1 MQRLRCTVTTL
12 FTKSS
17 TREANIIIA
26 IKMEN
31 SRNTEH
37 SSLVTMEFLLV
48 GQQEHIKQEAI
59 LKKKEISK
67 NNELLNYK
75 QKWTIFSL
83 NNVKKV
89 NIKFSYM
96 K

>member
-1 MQRLRCTVTTL
+1 MTTL

-17 TREANIIIA
+17 SRGANIIIA

-48 GQQEHIKQEAI
+48 GQQEHIKQEAA
-59 LKKKEISK
+59 LKRMEASK

-75 QKWTIFSL
+75 QKWTTFSL
-83 NNVKKV
+83 NNVGKV

>member
-1 MQRLRCTVTTL
+1 
-12 FTKSS
+12 
-17 TREANIIIA
+17 
-26 IKMEN
+26 MEN

-48 GQQEHIKQEAI
+48 GQQEHIKQEAA
-59 LKKKEISK
+59 LKRMEASK

-75 QKWTIFSL
+75 QNWTTFSL
-83 NNVKKV
+83 NNVEKV

-96 K
+96 NYI